1 MIITPVSFSFDSL
14 KQMQCFVSVFG
25 AINKLQNTLNF
36 SVVIRL
42 MINEGISDNIIKHKY
57 PYGCYVSVYCL
68 AIHNSVLVPEMF
80 MLAITDEM

>member
-1 MIITPVSFSFDSL
+1 
-14 KQMQCFVSVFG
+14 
-25 AINKLQNTLNF
+25 
-36 SVVIRL
+36 